1 MEVIHED
8 FVEYRIYGMK
18 FLSFLS
24 GRYVLRVH
32 HLRSDI

>member
-1 MEVIHED
+1 MEVIHEY

-18 FLSFLS
+18 FLPFLS